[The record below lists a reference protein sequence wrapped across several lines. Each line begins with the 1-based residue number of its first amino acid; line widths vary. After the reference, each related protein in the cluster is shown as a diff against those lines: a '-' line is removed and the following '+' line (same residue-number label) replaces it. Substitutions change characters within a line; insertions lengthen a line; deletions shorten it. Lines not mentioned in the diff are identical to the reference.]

1 MLEQLLN
8 DHRTGQDAMQLGSF
22 VLGGRTPW
30 GTYKQAIRELYK
42 RIRGLRQMITDRD
55 LLLIDLE
62 EIEERITSD
71 DERDARRAAI
81 ERRAMQGRLEESE
94 RSIRDT
100 KREAALFYRVAAEL
114 KQHFGEVTE
123 EQRAELDRQEWRW
136 WHFKRAAIAKLTSG
150 RVDDVVLKNLASIPI
165 KERQEWLSVVK
176 DDQALVSLLEKT
188 EYGRIEHAAP
198 TVEEVKLIEKE
209 IDNEDH

>member
-71 DERDARRAAI
+71 DERDARRTAI

-188 EYGRIEHAAP
+188 EYGWIEHAAP